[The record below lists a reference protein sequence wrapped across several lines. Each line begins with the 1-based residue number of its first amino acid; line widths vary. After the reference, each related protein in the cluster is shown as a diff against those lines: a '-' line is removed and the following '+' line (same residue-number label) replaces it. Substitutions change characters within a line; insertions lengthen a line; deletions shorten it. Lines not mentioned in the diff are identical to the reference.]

1 MLRSDPIP
9 QPSALEQKIDRATLA
24 SILISPLAVGI
35 NTIVGYTVAHWVC
48 DINKKTTGYLVSAV
62 DFVLCLIAALL
73 AWWAYRRVREAD
85 ETQPEPGRRQFM
97 AKMGLVLSVFAA
109 IVVLAGT
116 LAMLTLNPC
125 D

>member
-1 MLRSDPIP
+1 MRRSDPIP
-9 QPSALEQKIDRATLA
+9 LPSPLDQKIDRAILG
-24 SILISPLAVGI
+24 SLLISPLAVGI

-48 DINKKTTGYLVSAV
+48 DSNKKTTGYIVSAV

-73 AWWAYRRVREAD
+73 AWWAYGRVREAD

-97 AKMGLVLSVFAA
+97 AKMGLALSIFAVL
-109 IVVLAGT
+109 VVLAGT
-116 LAMLTLNPC
+116 LVMLTLNPC